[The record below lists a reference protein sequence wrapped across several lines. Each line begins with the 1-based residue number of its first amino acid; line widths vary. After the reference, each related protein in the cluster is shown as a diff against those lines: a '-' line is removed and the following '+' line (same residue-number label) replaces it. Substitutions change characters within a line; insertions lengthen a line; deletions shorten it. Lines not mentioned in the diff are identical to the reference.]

1 MHLIFQKHS
10 IQEIVNKTKPKIFLF
25 TDGSVNPQ
33 SGEGVGAYLL
43 IDKSEFS
50 SSELEKKIKT
60 KKFYNTSSTKL
71 ELETLLWALSE
82 VSLKS
87 FKTIVYTDCQN
98 IIGLSARRDGFE
110 RKNYMTGKYKQ
121 IKNHELYKDFF
132 KIVDILDCEFIKV
145 KGHKKTSVK
154 DEIDEVFTLV
164 DRATRK
170 TLRETVL

>member
-1 MHLIFQKHS
+1 M
-10 IQEIVNKTKPKIFLF
+10 NKTKPKIFLF

-33 SGEGVGAYLL
+33 KGEGVGAYLL
-43 IDKSEFS
+43 IDNFEFS
-50 SSELEKKIKT
+50 SSELKKKIKT

-82 VSLKS
+82 EVSLKN
-87 FKTIVYTDCQN
+87 FKTVVYTDCQN

-110 RKNYMTGKYKQ
+110 RKNYMTGKSKQ
-121 IKNHELYKDFF
+121 IKNHKLYKDFF
-132 KIVDILDCEFIKV
+132 KMVDILDCEFIKV
-145 KGHKKTSVK
+145 KGHKKASVK

-170 TLRETVL
+170 ALREFVLS

>member
-1 MHLIFQKHS
+1 M
-10 IQEIVNKTKPKIFLF
+10 QEIVSNTKPEIFLF

-33 SGEGVGAYLL
+33 REEGVGAYLL

-50 SSELEKKIKT
+50 SSELKQKIKI

-82 VSLKS
+82 VDLKN

-98 IIGLSARRDGFE
+98 IIGLPARRDGFE
-110 RKNYMTGKYKQ
+110 RKNYMTSKHKQ
-121 IKNHELYKDFF
+121 IKNHKLYKAFF
-132 KIVDILDCEFIKV
+132 KMVDILDCKFIKV

-170 TLRETVL
+170 ALRDDVL